1 MYLQRVS
8 EINNI
13 FFFLSMKNQNWLIT
27 TYNGSTE
34 EVKDSFEQFSNIK
47 NKPCWSLETVK
58 LVPVN
63 PL

>member
-1 MYLQRVS
+1 
-8 EINNI
+8 
-13 FFFLSMKNQNWLIT
+13 MKNQNWLVT